1 CGAWVGV
8 RGVFGNV
15 GRKYETGVVLACGGI
30 IYPVSL
36 LPELDPLPV
45 AIFLIGNLHRVVLAF
60 AVLVLTSASVLVVIV
75 SKFGFDL
82 ASASVSALASASAS
96 ASALA
101 SALASASTLAL
112 ASASASTLAS
122 AYTSIADVFG
132 SGYTSALQ
140 IADVFGSGYTFAL
153 QIANVFGSSYMSAL
167 QIADMHLFF
176 LLILSLAN
184 FKCSPLRYCEFE
196 GGYSIVDLRKNDK
209 ILKELNIGLDRL
221 AVMGGY
227 LPAAGYSKK
236 LSRNNKVRLVVNKD
250 GKEWRIEPYYKKK
263 KNFDSFSGGLTATTS
278 NRDDGGV
285 NERLRSVEDSLAN
298 ITRTIQEMMVM
309 NHGLNGNG
317 SDMRVLKKDKVNY
330 GSGINGRNNADKIDA
345 QNMFD
350 GMSLNKFLTKHGTV
364 KEYFDSFNSWFS
376 WMTLEE
382 WYRVDLFIC
391 GLPLEFGNGVRLFN
405 PKTLSDAYCLAKLQ
419 EFTHNVM
426 IKNSNRPLLD
436 SSKSKDSKEVVK
448 NNMRLR
454 DFDDSSKE
462 DVKGKEK
469 YSNGLIFDE
478 QEVRIEAKLKV
489 TALDNN
495 NKRLVICGIFN
506 KEDGEIKE
514 NTKSASLSNMV
525 PASGKII
532 DGLKEYELDKS
543 NMIPLVDEQKES
555 SIRGNKMFPNE
566 VCRQK
571 DVYTFGK
578 CHDMWNEQVLASTKP
593 ESSVNE
599 SFESDMGADKSKH
612 DMKTKGWEDAEFDAD
627 EFEYKIFKVVAYAS
641 DVHSHFDKTFTCDD
655 QCIEGGNLTYG
666 NGQSGKEK
674 ELSVTIAVLK
684 RKGVFSLFP

>member
-1 CGAWVGV
+1 MAHAT
-8 RGVFGNV
+8 R
-15 GRKYETGVVLACGGI
+15 
-30 IYPVSL
+30 
-36 LPELDPLPV
+36 
-45 AIFLIGNLHRVVLAF
+45 
-60 AVLVLTSASVLVVIV
+60 
-75 SKFGFDL
+75 
-82 ASASVSALASASAS
+82 
-96 ASALA
+96 
-101 SALASASTLAL
+101 
-112 ASASASTLAS
+112 
-122 AYTSIADVFG
+122 
-132 SGYTSALQ
+132 
-140 IADVFGSGYTFAL
+140 
-153 QIANVFGSSYMSAL
+153 
-167 QIADMHLFF
+167 
-176 LLILSLAN
+176 
-184 FKCSPLRYCEFE
+184 
-196 GGYSIVDLRKNDK
+196 
-209 ILKELNIGLDRL
+209 
-221 AVMGGY
+221 
-227 LPAAGYSKK
+227 
-236 LSRNNKVRLVVNKD
+236 
-250 GKEWRIEPYYKKK
+250 
-263 KNFDSFSGGLTATTS
+263 LTATTS

-382 WYRVDLFIC
+382 WYRVNLFIC
-391 GLPLEFGNGVRLFN
+391 GLPLEFGNG
-405 PKTLSDAYCLAKLQ
+405 
-419 EFTHNVM
+419 
-426 IKNSNRPLLD
+426 
-436 SSKSKDSKEVVK
+436 SKDSKEVVK

-462 DVKGKEK
+462 GVKGKEK

-489 TALDNN
+489 IALDNN
-495 NKRLVICGIFN
+495 NKCLVICGIFD

-514 NTKSASLSNMV
+514 NTKSASFRNMV

-532 DGLKEYELDKS
+532 DGPKENELDKS
-543 NMIPLVDEQKES
+543 NMSPLVDEQKES
-555 SIRGNKMFPNE
+555 SVRGYKMFPNE

-571 DVYTFGK
+571 GVYTFGK

-641 DVHSHFDKTFTCDD
+641 DVHIHFDKTFTCDD
-655 QCIEGGNLTYG
+655 QWWKFDIW
-666 NGQSGKEK
+666 KWPK
-674 ELSVTIAVLK
+674 RK
-684 RKGVFSLFP
+684 RKGVECHNCCAETKRCFQLVSLFIRVDIHQLVNLVTIMDDKLCTNWLKGTHTSNLQELKVQKKGRILKIKCVWLVIFLNSRSDVVLELENTLAQEHGILKSLFKTFRKTFTFTYEDEVFGRRWSVWLKISTNIEGVCFNCMRKRISRGC